1 MRKIIF
7 GILLLPLAAPVNVC
21 AQKGDRTAE
30 FAAKYPEESAVYLE
44 RKENS
49 VIKMEKGKPVVITKT
64 HEELLLISDK
74 VAGYSERQVYY
85 SSFSVIS
92 GVKAQAMN
100 PDGKGAYKL
109 VPVKDKYV
117 TNEFSQGSFYDDYKA
132 LNLVYTGLTKG
143 SRMIMD
149 YTEKLTEARFF
160 GRFYF
165 STGVPV
171 EQSEFSVE
179 VPEGVTIDWKL
190 FNISQEELEFSIVE
204 KRKKKIYTWKKKN
217 ATKYRTEDDDPGL
230 SWFAPHIVVYIK
242 EYTNRGKTVS
252 YLDGPQGLYSW
263 YYTFVDDINQEED
276 PELRRIV
283 DSLTTGVTD
292 EFEKVS
298 RIFYWVQ
305 DNIKYVAFEDGLG
318 GFIPRE
324 AKTICDRRYGDCKDM
339 ASITTTML
347 KMAGIPAYL
356 TWIGTR
362 SIPYRYAEVPC
373 PMVDNHMICT
383 YILNGTYYFLDATG
397 KNSPIGTPTSM
408 IQGKEAMIGMGE
420 GKFEVVTVPVIPAA
434 QNLRIDSVHMN
445 IAEHGMIQGHGS
457 MRAHGYEKIHLIY
470 PMDAM
475 NTEERTEFLTG
486 YLEKGSNK
494 FTVDTLYFDNLYE
507 RNKDFTV
514 GYEYKVD
521 GYAHANGDEMYVN
534 MCLDKSYMNALI
546 DTARRTAPLEID
558 YLSTERHVTI
568 LTVPEGYSVTC
579 MPKDQSFSIG
589 DYSYTIRYRLEGNQL
604 ICEKEI
610 IINSL
615 MIQPAQFG
623 QWNTFVE
630 SLTAA
635 SNENVT
641 LGKVKT
647 PVNPTPKPKKK

>member
-1 MRKIIF
+1 MKKLLF
-7 GILLLPLAAPVNVC
+7 GFLFFPLAVF

-30 FAAKYPEESAVYLE
+30 FAAKYPEESAVYLQ

-49 VIKMEKGKPVVITKT
+49 VIKLEKGKPVVVTKT
-64 HEELLLISDK
+64 HDELLLISDK
-74 VAGYSERQVYY
+74 VTGYSERQVYY
-85 SSFSVIS
+85 SSFSQIS
-92 GVKAQAMN
+92 AVKASALN
-100 PDGKGAYKL
+100 PDGKGAYKT

-117 TNEFSQGSFYDDYKA
+117 TNEFSAGSFYDDYKA

-143 SRMIMD
+143 SRMTLD
-149 YTEKLTEARFF
+149 YTEKLNEAHFF

-171 EQSEFSVE
+171 EQSEFTVE
-179 VPEGVTIDWKL
+179 VPDGVTIEWKL
-190 FNISQEELEFSIVE
+190 FNITQEELEFTVVE
-204 KRKKKIYTWKKKN
+204 KKKKKIYTWRKKD
-217 ATKYRTEDDDPGL
+217 ATKYRTEANDPGI

-242 EYTNRGKTVS
+242 EYVYKGKTIP
-252 YLDGPQGLYSW
+252 YLNGPQGLYSW
-263 YYTFVDDINQEED
+263 YYNFVDDMSQDED

-298 RIFYWVQ
+298 RIYYWVQ
-305 DNIKYVAFEDGLG
+305 DNIKYVAFEDGMG

-339 ASITTTML
+339 ANITTTML

-362 SIPYRYAEVPC
+362 SIPYRYADVPS

-420 GKFEVVTVPVIPAA
+420 GKFEVVTVPVVAA
-434 QNLRIDSVHMN
+434 DRNLRIDSVFMN
-445 IAEHGMIQGHGS
+445 FGDHGTIKGRGS

-475 NTEERTEFLTG
+475 NHEEKTEFLTG

-494 FTVDTLYFDNLYE
+494 FTVDTLFYDNLYD
-507 RNKDFTV
+507 RNKDFSV
-514 GYEYKVD
+514 GYDYSID
-521 GYAHANGDEMYVN
+521 GYAHKNGDEMYVN

-558 YLSTERHVTI
+558 YLSTERHVSVLNI
-568 LTVPEGYSVTC
+568 PEGYSVSCT
-579 MPKDQSFSIG
+579 PKDQSFSIG
-589 DYSYTIRYRLEGNQL
+589 DYSYTIKYRMDGNRL

-610 IINSL
+610 VINSL
-615 MIQPAQFG
+615 MVQPSQFG

-641 LGKVKT
+641 LSKVKT
-647 PVNPTPKPKKK
+647 PVTTTPNNRKK

>member
-1 MRKIIF
+1 MKKLLF
-7 GILLLPLAAPVNVC
+7 GFLFFPLAVL

-30 FAAKYPEESAVYLE
+30 FAARYPEESAVYLE

-49 VIKMEKGKPVVITKT
+49 VIKMEKGKPVIVTKT

-74 VAGYSERQVYY
+74 VTGYSERQVYY
-85 SSFSVIS
+85 SSFSQVS
-92 GVKAQAMN
+92 GVKASALN
-100 PDGKGAYKL
+100 PDGKGAYKT

-117 TNEFSQGSFYDDYKA
+117 TNEFSAGSFYDDYKA

-143 SRMIMD
+143 SRMMLD
-149 YTEKLTEARFF
+149 YTEKLNEAHFF

-171 EQSEFSVE
+171 EQSEFTVE
-179 VPEGVTIDWKL
+179 VPAGVTIEWKL
-190 FNISQEELEFSIVE
+190 FNITQEELEFSVVE
-204 KRKKKIYTWKKKN
+204 KKKKKIYTWRKKN
-217 ATKYRTEDDDPGL
+217 ATKYRTEGNDPGI

-242 EYTNRGKTVS
+242 EYVYKGKTIS
-252 YLDGPQGLYSW
+252 YLNGPQGLYSW
-263 YYTFVDDINQEED
+263 YYNFVDDMSQDED

-283 DSLTTGVTD
+283 DSLTVGVTD

-305 DNIKYVAFEDGLG
+305 DNIKYVAFEDGMG

-339 ASITTTML
+339 ANITTTML

-362 SIPYRYAEVPC
+362 SIPYRYADVPS

-397 KNSPIGTPTSM
+397 KNAPIGTPTSM

-420 GKFEVVTVPVIPAA
+420 GKFEVVTVPVVPADK
-434 QNLRIDSVHMN
+434 NLRIDSVFMN
-445 IAEHGMIQGHGS
+445 FGEHGAIKGRGS

-475 NTEERTEFLTG
+475 NQDEKTEFLTG

-494 FTVDTLYFDNLYE
+494 FTVDTLFYDNLYD
-507 RNKDFTV
+507 RDKDFTI
-514 GYEYKVD
+514 GYDYSID
-521 GYAHANGDEMYVN
+521 GYAHTNGNEMYVN

-558 YLSTERHVTI
+558 YLSTERHVSV
-568 LTVPEGYSVTC
+568 LNVPEGYAVSC
-579 MPKDQSFSIG
+579 MPKDQHFSIG
-589 DYSYTIRYRLEGNQL
+589 DYSYSIKYRMDGNRL

-615 MIQPAQFG
+615 MVQPAQFG
-623 QWNTFVE
+623 QWNTFVQ

-641 LGKVKT
+641 LSKVKT
-647 PVNPTPKPKKK
+647 PVTVTPNTKKK

>member
-1 MRKIIF
+1 MKKILV
-7 GILLLPLAAPVNVC
+7 GILFIPLAVA
-21 AQKGDRTAE
+21 AQKGDRTSE

-49 VIKMEKGKPVVITKT
+49 VIKIEKGKPVIYTKT
-64 HEELLLISDK
+64 HDDLLLISDR
-74 VAGYSERQVYY
+74 VTGYSERPIYY
-85 SSFSVIS
+85 SSFSEIS
-92 GVKAQAMN
+92 GIKAQALN
-100 PDGKGAYKL
+100 PDGKGNYKT

-117 TNEFSQGSFYDDYKA
+117 TNEFSAGSFYDDYKA

-143 SRMIMD
+143 SRMYLD
-149 YTEKLTEARFF
+149 YTEKLNEGHFF

-165 STGVPV
+165 STGIPV
-171 EQSEFSVE
+171 EYSEFSVE
-179 VPEGVTIDWKL
+179 VPNNVVIDWKL
-190 FNISQEELEFSIVE
+190 FNITQEELEFSVVE
-204 KRKKKIYTWKKKN
+204 KRKKKIYTWRKRN

-242 EYTNRGKTVS
+242 EYTVKGKTVA

-263 YYTFVDDINQEED
+263 YYSFVDDINKEED

-292 EFEKVS
+292 EFEKVT

-324 AKTICDRRYGDCKDM
+324 SKTICDRRYGDCKDM
-339 ASITTTML
+339 ANITATML

-362 SIPYRYAEVPC
+362 SIPYRYADVPC

-397 KNSPIGTPTSM
+397 KNTPIGTPTSM
-408 IQGKEAMIGMGE
+408 IQGKEAMIGMGD
-420 GKFEVVTVPVIPAA
+420 GKFEIVKVPVVPAD
-434 QNLRIDSVHMN
+434 QNVRTDSVFMD
-445 IAEHGMIQGHGS
+445 IREQGMIEGHGTY
-457 MRAHGYEKIHLIY
+457 RAHGYEKIDMIY

-475 NTEERTEFLTG
+475 NHEEKTEFLTG

-494 FTVDTLYFDNLYE
+494 FTVDTLYYDNLYE
-507 RNKDFTV
+507 REQDLTV
-514 GYEYKVD
+514 GYDYSVD
-521 GYAHANGDEMYVN
+521 GYAHTNGDEMYVN
-534 MCLDKSYMNALI
+534 MCLDKSYVNGLV
-546 DTARRTAPLEID
+546 DTSKRTAPFEVD
-558 YLSTERHVTI
+558 YLSTERHVSI
-568 LTVPEGYSVTC
+568 LNIPEGYSVTC
-579 MPKDQSFSIG
+579 TPQDKSFSIG
-589 DYSYTIRYRLEGNQL
+589 EYSYSIKYRIEGNRL

-615 MIQPAQFG
+615 MITPDQF
-623 QWNTFVE
+623 QNWNAFAA
-630 SLTAA
+630 SLTEA

-641 LGKVKT
+641 LAKVKA
-647 PVNPTPKPKKK
+647 PVSPTPKPKKK